1 MGILDLF
8 KRPQAGTG
16 EFSTLLSPSDVL
28 SPFQAQ
34 LQLPPALIAD
44 FDIAGVAAM
53 TRLDALRVPAISKG
67 RALIHSII
75 GSRPLRAYRG
85 AELLTGDAQPTWLY
99 RSDSGISPINRT
111 KSILD
116 DIIFNEA
123 SLLAV
128 RRGAAPTDGGL
139 GPILDAV
146 HVPYERWAVD
156 REGKITVDGKPAAV
170 GSVVWI
176 PGPGPGLLA
185 IASDTVA
192 ASNDMAR
199 AWQTRVRNPMPAF
212 ILQEQSEGS
221 MTEKEAKDYV
231 EKVAAMRRNPD
242 GAVMFADGRIR
253 VEAHASEATD
263 LFESGRNALR
273 LDVANHLNIPAALL
287 EGSQAAATLTYS
299 TQEGQR
305 NELVDY
311 TIPFWAGP
319 IEQALSMDGVVPR
332 GTRVAFDFT
341 DLIAPAASP
350 TGPTTED

>member
-1 MGILDLF
+1 MSILDLF
-8 KRPQAGTG
+8 KRPQAATG
-16 EFSTLLSPSDVL
+16 EFSTLLSPSAVL
-28 SPFQAQ
+28 SPFQPQIA
-34 LQLPPALIAD
+34 LAPALVAE
-44 FDIAGVAAM
+44 FDVSGVAAM
-53 TRLDALRVPAISKG
+53 TRVDALRVPAIAKG
-67 RALIHSII
+67 RALLHSII

-85 AELLTGDAQPTWLY
+85 TELLTGDAQPTWLY
-99 RSDSGISPINRT
+99 RSDSGISPMQRT

-116 DIIFNEA
+116 DLIFAEA

-128 RRGAAPTDGGL
+128 RRGSVPTDGGL

-146 HVPYERWAVD
+146 HVPYERWSVNTDGQIVVD
-156 REGKITVDGKPAAV
+156 QRVAAA

-185 IASDTVA
+185 VAADTIR
-192 ASNDMAR
+192 ASNDMGD
-199 AWQTRVRNPMPAF
+199 AWQRRVRNPMPAF
-212 ILQEQSEGS
+212 ILQEQAEGS
-221 MTEKEAKDYV
+221 LTEEEARKYV
-231 EKVAAMRRNPD
+231 ESVAKMRRNPD

-253 VEAHASEATD
+253 VEAHASETTD

-273 LDVANHLNIPAALL
+273 LDIANHMNIPAALL

-319 IEQALSMDGVVPR
+319 IEEALSLDNVVPR
-332 GTRVAFDFT
+332 GQRVRFDFS

-350 TGPTTED
+350 TGPNTED

>member
-8 KRPQAGTG
+8 KRPQAATG
-16 EFSTLLSPSDVL
+16 QYSTLLSPDAVL

-34 LQLPPALIAD
+34 LSLPPALVAD
-44 FDIAGVAAM
+44 FDMGGVAAM
-53 TRLDALRVPAISKG
+53 TRMDALRVPAISKG

-99 RSDSGISPINRT
+99 RSDSGISPISRT
-111 KSILD
+111 KDILD
-116 DIIFNEA
+116 DLIFNEA

-128 RRGAAPTDGGL
+128 RRGAVPADAAL

-146 HVPYERWAVD
+146 HVPYERWNVD
-156 REGKITVDGKPAAV
+156 KDGHIVVDGKIAAF
-170 GSVVWI
+170 GSVLWI
-176 PGPGPGLLA
+176 RGPGPGLLSVA
-185 IASDTVA
+185 ADTVA
-192 ASNDMAR
+192 ASNDMSN
-199 AWQTRVRNPMPAF
+199 AWQRRVRNPMPAF
-212 ILQEQSEGS
+212 ILQEQAEGS
-221 MTEKEAKDYV
+221 MTPEEATEYV
-231 EKVAAMRRNPD
+231 EAVAKMRRNPD

-311 TIPFWAGP
+311 TIPYWAGP
-319 IEQALSMDGVVPR
+319 IEQALSLDGVVPR

-350 TGPTTED
+350 TGPITED